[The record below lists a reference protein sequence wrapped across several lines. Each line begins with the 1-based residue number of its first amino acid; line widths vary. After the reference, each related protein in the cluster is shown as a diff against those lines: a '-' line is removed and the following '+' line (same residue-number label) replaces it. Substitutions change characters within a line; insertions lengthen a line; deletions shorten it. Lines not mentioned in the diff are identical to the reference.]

1 MTTRRI
7 RRAAVAGMF
16 YPGHPAELRDT
27 VLRLLDEAHPDALPG
42 TAVGLV
48 APHAGYAYSGL
59 TAAYGYKAIQG
70 GSFDTFV
77 LISPSHREYFDGVSV
92 FSGDAYETPLG
103 VLEVDRDLRRE
114 LTAAG
119 TCLAASE
126 DGHRKEHAVEVHLP
140 FLQLLFGSPMILPIV
155 MGDQKREYCFAL
167 GETLA
172 RCIAGRKVLLIAS
185 SDLSHY
191 HPYDE
196 ANRLDRIVTNDIAA
210 SDPDQ
215 LMRDLELERTEA
227 CGGGPVVALLTAAR
241 RLSAV
246 RSSIL
251 HHCNSGDV
259 TGDTSGVV
267 GYLSAAV
274 CASR

>member
-1 MTTRRI
+1 MTARRI
-7 RRAAVAGMF
+7 RKAAVAGMF
-16 YPGHPAELRDT
+16 YPGMRDELRET
-27 VLRLLDEAHPDALPG
+27 LRRLLDEAHPDALPG
-42 TAVGLV
+42 IPVGLI
-48 APHAGYAYSGL
+48 APHAGYPYSGL
-59 TAAYGYKAIQG
+59 TAAYGYKAIEG
-70 GSFDTFV
+70 RTFDTFI

-92 FSGDAYETPLG
+92 YSGEAYETPLG
-103 VLEVDRDLRRE
+103 VLQVDQELRSEV
-114 LTAAG
+114 TAAG
-119 TCLAASE
+119 TCIAASE
-126 DGHRKEHAVEVHLP
+126 DGHRKEHAIEVHLP
-140 FLQLLFGSPMILPIV
+140 FLQMLFGAPKILPIV
-155 MGDQKREYCFAL
+155 MGDQKRDYCFAL

-172 RCIAGRKVLLIAS
+172 RCIAGKNVLMIAS

-210 SDPDQ
+210 ANPDQ

-227 CGGGPVVALLTAAR
+227 CGGGPVVALLTAAC
-241 RLSAV
+241 RLGEV

-274 CASR
+274 YEPR